1 MTSHISE
8 LQGNIA
14 TRISAGGSLRKEQT
28 IQPLA
33 RFAYFKVRTIL
44 GSARTIR
51 TLSRDNDSRVLPL
64 DDLRYMGAA
73 AGIGPAPQG

>member
-8 LQGNIA
+8 LQGNIV
-14 TRISAGGSLRKEQT
+14 THISAGGSLRKEQT
-28 IQPLA
+28 IHPLA
-33 RFAYFKVRTIL
+33 RFTINIGGNGL

-64 DDLRYMGAA
+64 DDLRYLGAEF
-73 AGIGPAPQG
+73 GFEPK